1 MVAGVTG
8 IAAFFV
14 TRKLAPPPATSAGE
28 LTWLTSEFQLSP
40 EQASRIQALHDAYTP
55 ICAQH
60 CASILDTKDRIADA
74 TSPDLKA
81 AAQAELE
88 QLVATCHDSTQAHL
102 QAVAAAM
109 DPAQG
114 VRYLA
119 MIGPRLS
126 AHQHAEPF
134 GLR

>member
-1 MVAGVTG
+1 MVVGVAGVS
-8 IAAFFV
+8 AFFV
-14 TRKLAPPPATSAGE
+14 TRKLAPSPAPTGE

-40 EQASRIQALHDAYTP
+40 AQASRIQALHDAYTP
-55 ICAQH
+55 VCAQH
-60 CASILDTKDRIADA
+60 CASILDTKNRIENA

-81 AAQAELE
+81 NAQTEL
-88 QLVATCHDSTQAHL
+88 QRLVATCHDSTQAHL
-102 QAVAAAM
+102 HAVAAAM

-114 VRYLA
+114 ARYLA